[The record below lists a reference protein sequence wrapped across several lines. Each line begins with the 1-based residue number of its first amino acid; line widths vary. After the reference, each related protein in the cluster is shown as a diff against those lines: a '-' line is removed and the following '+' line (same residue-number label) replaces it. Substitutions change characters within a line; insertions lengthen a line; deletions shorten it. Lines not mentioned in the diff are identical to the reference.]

1 MPPVVSRS
9 LGLCGPGTGSLQVGA
24 RDVESERAAGWR
36 VGARGSDEPLLEL
49 GLCSVMGGVGCR
61 QSLSGFSLV
70 DVEVEGGAPTVLGDA
85 DLPAEMC
92 AKFALGV
99 KLSVACWRFQI
110 S

>member
-70 DVEVEGGAPTVLGDA
+70 DVEVGGG
-85 DLPAEMC
+85 LPQ
-92 AKFALGV
+92 F
-99 KLSVACWRFQI
+99 
-110 S
+110 